1 MSSIKSDPISKS
13 PIALIDNTL
22 YARITLNDI
31 PFTGHL
37 DTGMEGEIR
46 INENFYKINQEKF
59 SIAKDS
65 IVTTMGFTSLDRN
78 IPVKIPTRI
87 NVKIG
92 EGNRTLPCNQAWIL
106 PNNVFKYD
114 GMIGNFIFKEY
125 DTIIFNFED
134 MWIHVK

>member
-1 MSSIKSDPISKS
+1 
-13 PIALIDNTL
+13 
-22 YARITLNDI
+22 
-31 PFTGHL
+31 
-37 DTGMEGEIR
+37 
-46 INENFYKINQEKF
+46 
-59 SIAKDS
+59 
-65 IVTTMGFTSLDRN
+65 MGFTSLDRN